1 MRRPPFLLS
10 TLALALAASMAP
22 ARGLVAQA
30 TAAKPTDRATT
41 PAIAPGGAPTGAPA
55 ALASAS
61 TPATAA
67 ADPRLIE
74 QIRQDPTALP
84 LPPSDSIR
92 SGGLVVPAGST
103 VGRVAVYGGTLEV
116 LGTVTGDAIAIDGQI
131 IVRPGGHVVG
141 NAFVAKGQ
149 VTVDSGGRVD
159 GEVRTIGGDLGAFP
173 ALGRGDAAAARPRT
187 PWGAAQLVLGSFIV
201 LVVLGIGV
209 LVMAGEYLDGV
220 LDTLERSVGRAL
232 LVGVGAQLAIVP
244 ALLVLVVALAITV
257 IGVLLIPFAVV
268 AFAIAVAGLATLGF
282 LAAAMLTGHALS
294 GRKAA
299 TARATALKA
308 LLVGLAVFFG
318 LWLVAAAF
326 TGLPVAGALLRGL
339 AFAVSWVVATAGF
352 GATILSRAGAR
363 RMTAPVAV
371 RPLPADDFA
380 WQTPTPVT
388 GVAAAR
394 RPTPAPPPRNPAA

>member
-1 MRRPPFLLS
+1 MRGS
-10 TLALALAASMAP
+10 TLLLPTAALALAAILAP
-22 ARGLVAQA
+22 ARGLVAQG
-30 TAAKPTDRATT
+30 TAASRPAGRPAATT
-41 PAIAPGGAPTGAPA
+41 
-55 ALASAS
+55 
-61 TPATAA
+61 TAA
-67 ADPRLIE
+67 AAPAQAAEAPPTASDRALVDNV
-74 QIRQDPTALP
+74 RQDPTALP
-84 LPPSDSIR
+84 LPPADSNR
-92 SGGLVVPAGST
+92 AGGLVVPAGST
-103 VGRVAVYGGTLEV
+103 VGRVAVSGGTLEI
-116 LGTVTGDAIAIDGQI
+116 LGTVTGDAIAIDGQVV
-131 IVRPGGHVVG
+131 VRPGGHVLG

-149 VTVDSGGRVD
+149 VTVDSGGRID
-159 GEVRTIGGDLGAFP
+159 GEVRSISGDVGAFP
-173 ALGRGDAAAARPRT
+173 SLGRNEAAAARPRT
-187 PWGAAQLVLGSFIV
+187 TWGAVQLVLGSFIV

-232 LVGVGAQLAIVP
+232 LVGLGAQLAIVP
-244 ALLVLVVALAITV
+244 ALVVLIVALFITL
-257 IGVLLIPFAVV
+257 IGVLLVPFAVV
-268 AFAIAVAGLATLGF
+268 AYAIAVAGLLTLGF

-294 GRKAA
+294 GHKAA

-308 LLVGLAVFFG
+308 LLVGMAVYFG

-326 TGLPVAGALLRGL
+326 TWSPVFGAILRGL

-352 GATILSRAGAR
+352 GATILSRAGTR

-371 RPLPADDFA
+371 RSLPADDFT